1 MNELTYRLSIVEPAT
16 LELQTLRATLADVY
30 EPHERCFRG
39 GPGCDRL
46 LETSHRPRLDSL
58 IAEAEH
64 ETPPDGEQ

>member
-16 LELQTLRATLADVY
+16 LELQALRATLADVY
-30 EPHERCFRG
+30 EPHERCFHG
-39 GPGCDRL
+39 GPVCDRS

-64 ETPPDGEQ
+64 EVLADGEQ